1 MSYEYIYSVFSLTA
15 IYIRS
20 IHGPADSVTDHAVRV
35 QQDTDCQVAVED
47 EVAGVE
53 SGKLDRLEDLLAG
66 VLAGDGAGGPDDLA
80 GVAALLPDVGVA
92 GGGVVGGLHAGVD
105 VGLGGPASWWQLA
118 RKR

>member
-1 MSYEYIYSVFSLTA
+1 M
-15 IYIRS
+15 
-20 IHGPADSVTDHAVRV
+20 
-35 QQDTDCQVAVED
+35 ED

-53 SGKLDRLEDLLAG
+53 SGELNGLEDLLAG
-66 VLAGDGAGGPDDLA
+66 VLAGDGVGGPDNVA
-80 GVAALLPDVGVA
+80 SVAALLPDVGVA